1 LDTGLHHSDVIRG
14 QGPKIIATMHKTDW
28 PAITSRVAGV
38 LVLLV
43 GILLAA
49 GLCVASPHDNPVPS
63 IFEPRSTNAESLY
76 HLSNFVLAITGVIFV
91 VSVTAHALLFKC
103 L

>member
-1 LDTGLHHSDVIRG
+1 MRIVE
-14 QGPKIIATMHKTDW
+14 TMQKADW
-28 PAITSRVAGV
+28 PAIISRIAGV

-43 GILLAA
+43 GVLLAA

-76 HLSNFVLAITGVIFV
+76 HLSNFVLGGFLWT
-91 VSVTAHALLFKC
+91 TP
-103 L
+103 